1 MAIYSRW
8 LDKPV
13 ACQVYKTSTQS
24 LSASAG
30 GKTTLTWG
38 ATDIDTHDMWTSS
51 SNTRITIP
59 QDGIYSITCALEI
72 DPLTGYPHKRM
83 RVKQNGSELSHL
95 DASNFEGT
103 TTGGVLIVFMSSN
116 FLLEAAEDDYLE
128 LVVEQAHPGGAT
140 GTSNAAVEGTWMSV
154 VRLGAS

>member
-1 MAIYSRW
+1 MTS
-8 LDKPV
+8 LDN
-13 ACQVYKTSTQS
+13 Y
-24 LSASAG
+24 LSSVPWG
-30 GKTTLTWG
+30 GKNAKKETENKEIME
-38 ATDIDTHDMWTSS
+38 A
-51 SNTRITIP
+51 NT
-59 QDGIYSITCALEI
+59 
-72 DPLTGYPHKRM
+72 M